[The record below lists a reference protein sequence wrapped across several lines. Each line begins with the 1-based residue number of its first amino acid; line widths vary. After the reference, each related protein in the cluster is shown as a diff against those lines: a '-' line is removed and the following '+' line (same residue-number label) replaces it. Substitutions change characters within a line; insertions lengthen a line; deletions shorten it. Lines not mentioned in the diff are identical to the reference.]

1 MKSNRVLILGGYGS
15 VGRPLTRLLLQET
28 QVKLIIAGRR
38 KEKAD
43 EFAAALNQEFP
54 GNRASSRYA
63 DASDQASIIEAF
75 QGVQLVVVLTT
86 TPNLVKQ
93 IGHAA
98 LISGC
103 DYLDILVSESTYRDL
118 DELVSSIRQQKR
130 IFITQAGF
138 HPGLPAV
145 FVRYGAQCFDKYEK
159 AKIGMAMNARFERA
173 EQAAE
178 IISLASEF
186 KADIF
191 KAGAWRKATYKDAVT
206 MEMGNRFGKMQLF
219 PIQMTEI
226 KRMQEMFNLDEAGV
240 YVSGFNWFVDNLVF
254 PLVMVT
260 QKIKRGLATGLMT
273 KLFVWGVNTF
283 SSPYQGVVF
292 LNEAEGL
299 KDGKRIKVRIIAEYE
314 DAYLF
319 TAIPVVACLKQYFAG
334 TLPAGLWMMGHVVDE
349 KALFRDMEN
358 MGTII
363 RTEIVNAPVG

>member
-1 MKSNRVLILGGYGS
+1 MEHAMKSNRVLILGGYGS

-191 KAGAWRKATYKDAVT
+191 KAGAWRKATYKDAIT

-299 KDGKRIKVRIIAEYE
+299 KDGKRIKVRIIAEY
-314 DAYLF
+314 AYSG
-319 TAIPVVACLKQYFAG
+319 ASRPPIPVES
-334 TLPAGLWMMGHVVDE
+334 GH
-349 KALFRDMEN
+349 
-358 MGTII
+358 
-363 RTEIVNAPVG
+363 